1 MLCDSPSKVTP
12 PGACEKGEM
21 FRGLVGNIQGWPL
34 RWTPEEKAPGPPDK
48 RGRAQTFLP
57 PG

>member
-12 PGACEKGEM
+12 PGAPEEGET

-34 RWTPEEKAPGPPDK
+34 SWMPEKKAPGPLDK
-48 RGRAQTFLP
+48 RGRAQTSPLP
-57 PG
+57 G